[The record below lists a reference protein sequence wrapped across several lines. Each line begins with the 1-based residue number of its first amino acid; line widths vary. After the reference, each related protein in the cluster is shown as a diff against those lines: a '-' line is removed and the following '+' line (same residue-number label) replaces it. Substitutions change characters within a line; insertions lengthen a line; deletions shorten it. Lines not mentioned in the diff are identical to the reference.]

1 MVLDATKQDI
11 HKDLLE
17 RELESVGIRLNQRP
31 PNIYFKAK
39 TGGGLHFNSTCALTY
54 VDEKLVRTILHEYK
68 VQHSCTYESHVACIP
83 ILPLRIRTNYR
94 VDFFESSYRGEY
106 SVRVPAPWRRLSFFK
121 IWPFSA
127 EFHITHMYSN

>member
-1 MVLDATKQDI
+1 MGELKQEMTISIQLQNCLANEVDVQSSRVLNEQDI

-31 PNIYFKAK
+31 PNIYFKQK

-68 VQHSCTYESHVACIP
+68 VNI
-83 ILPLRIRTNYR
+83 
-94 VDFFESSYRGEY
+94 
-106 SVRVPAPWRRLSFFK
+106 
-121 IWPFSA
+121 
-127 EFHITHMYSN
+127 